1 MTTPFDRDKWD
12 RRFLKIAREGATWSK
27 DPSTQVGAVIVDP
40 DQRVVS
46 LGYNGPPVAC
56 SWRYG
61 WEYRDGLC
69 AVARGEAGD
78 NPITEPPSEVA
89 PC

>member
-1 MTTPFDRDKWD
+1 MNPSLRVVSRTDQAEWD
-12 RRFLKIAREGATWSK
+12 RRFIRVAREERRA
-27 DPSTQVGAVIVDP
+27 
-40 DQRVVS
+40 
-46 LGYNGPPVAC
+46 GPPYGPVAC